1 MSNQPQPQ
9 ERDIKNARELA
20 GESAIKSGADLEPMA
35 NTEETAQEA
44 AKAADRKGKRLTRG
58 QLIRRRF
65 FRATTSKIGV
75 FGFLVIVLIALV
87 GPYLVPWDYQEVTGN
102 FLQGPSAEHW
112 FGTTQGGRD
121 VFALTIEGLR
131 KSLVIGIAVAG
142 IQVVVAAI
150 VGASAAYFGGFFEKA
165 ALWVIDLLL
174 VIPSFLIIAVIS
186 QKFGGNQSSTFVFI
200 LLLAAFGWMLTARVV
215 RSMTLSVKNLEYV
228 TAARYMSVPPRVI
241 ITKHIIPNVASYL
254 IIDAALGF
262 VNAVMSE
269 TVLSYFGFGVQPPE
283 TSLGVLIAEGQGMAT
298 TSPWIFLAPATI
310 LTLTLI
316 FVNFIGDGLRDA
328 IDPSSKSGGQA

>member
-1 MSNQPQPQ
+1 MSNKPQPQ
-9 ERDIKNARELA
+9 ERDVENVSKVG
-20 GESAIKSGADLEPMA
+20 GETALKTGSDLESV
-35 NTEETAQEA
+35 TEPVKSEPN
-44 AKAADRKGKRLTRG
+44 KSKRLSRG
-58 QLIRRRF
+58 ALIRRRF
-65 FRATTSKIGV
+65 MRSTTSKIGV
-75 FGFLVIVLIALV
+75 FGFAFIILLAII
-87 GPYLVPWDYQEVTGN
+87 GPYVSPWDYQEVTPA
-102 FLQGPSAEHW
+102 FLKPPSAEHL

-121 VFALTIEGLR
+121 VLALTLEGLR
-131 KSLVIGIAVAG
+131 KSLIIGISVSA
-142 IQVVVAAI
+142 IQVTVAAF

-165 ALWVIDLLL
+165 SLWVIDLLL
-174 VIPSFLIIAVIS
+174 VIPSFLLIAVIS
-186 QKFGGNQSSTFVFI
+186 QSTGGKGSSTFLFI
-200 LLLAAFGWMLTARVV
+200 LLLAGFGWMLTARVV

-228 TAARYMSVPPRVI
+228 TAARYMSVPSHVV

-262 VNAVMSE
+262 VAAVMSE

-298 TSPWIFLAPATI
+298 TSPWIFMAPATI

>member
-1 MSNQPQPQ
+1 MSSNQPQPQ
-9 ERDIKNARELA
+9 ERDVQASGEIA
-20 GESAIKSGADLEPMA
+20 GDTAFKSGSDLDP
-35 NTEETAQEA
+35 
-44 AKAADRKGKRLTRG
+44 KGVIPEGAVEQSQKPKRMTRG
-58 QLIRRRF
+58 ALVRRRF
-65 FRATTSKIGV
+65 FRSTTSKIGV
-75 FGFLVIVLIALV
+75 IGIILIVLLALV
-87 GPYLVPWDYQEVTGN
+87 GPYITQWDYQQVDRM
-102 FLQGPSAEHW
+102 FLSPPGPEHW

-131 KSLVIGIAVAG
+131 KSLMIGTAVAA
-142 IQVVVAAI
+142 IQTVVAAL

-186 QKFGGNQSSTFVFI
+186 QKTGGNNSSTLLFI

-228 TAARYMSVPPRVI
+228 TAARYMSVPSHVI

-254 IIDAALGF
+254 IIDAALAF
-262 VNAVMSE
+262 VSAVMSE

-283 TSLGVLIAEGQGMAT
+283 TSLGTLIAEGQGMAVT
-298 TSPWIFLAPATI
+298 YPWIFMAPAMI

-328 IDPSSKSGGQA
+328 IDPSSKSGGRA

>member
-1 MSNQPQPQ
+1 MSNQSQPQ
-9 ERDIKNARELA
+9 ERDVRNAETARGETALTA
-20 GESAIKSGADLEPMA
+20 GSDLTKETAPNGADGKNE
-35 NTEETAQEA
+35 
-44 AKAADRKGKRLTRG
+44 KGKSKRLSRAT
-58 QLIRRRF
+58 LIRRRF
-65 FRATTSKIGV
+65 MRSTTSKIGV
-75 FGFLVIVLIALV
+75 IGFALVVLIAIF
-87 GPYLVPWDYQEVTGN
+87 GPMVVPWDYQQVTSS
-102 FLQGPSAEHW
+102 FLKPPNAEHW

-121 VFALTIEGLR
+121 VLALTLEGLR
-131 KSLVIGIAVAG
+131 KSLIIGVSVSA
-142 IQVVVAAI
+142 IQVTVAAI

-186 QKFGGNQSSTFVFI
+186 QKTGGQNSSTFLFI
-200 LLLAAFGWMLTARVV
+200 LLLAGFGWMLTARVV

-228 TAARYMSVPPRVI
+228 TAARYMSVPARVI

-262 VNAVMSE
+262 VAAVMSE

-298 TSPWIFLAPATI
+298 TSPWIFMAPAAI